1 MRAAALQETAE
12 MTDRPNKQPNTAAL
26 LLEVDARRICVIK
39 PSALGDVVQALPV
52 LPALR
57 RRFPRAR
64 ISWVISRSLAPL
76 LEGHPDLDEIIPFE
90 RHGSWSDWRKL
101 WTRLRRSRFDLV
113 FDLQGLLRSGMMLWA
128 TRASLRVGL
137 ESAREGSMWGCHFLI
152 PGTDLSVPAHLR
164 CRRVVDAL
172 GLANFSPSLRL
183 GISRTDRE
191 WATRQLAPL
200 AGSSLAVHPGAS
212 WKTKRWLPERFA
224 AVACKALRHYGLSP
238 VVIGGPGEQ
247 SLSAQFVQ
255 TLKQLAPN
263 ARVVNLAGQTNL
275 KQLAAVLEQSRVL
288 LTNDSGPM
296 QLAAGL
302 GTPVLGV
309 FTCTSPVISGPPG
322 DRHELVATGVKCAA
336 SYRKRC
342 PYRGKKHLACMEE
355 LDVERVWVGL
365 CRLMRKNVQQA
376 NAA

>member
-1 MRAAALQETAE
+1 M
-12 MTDRPNKQPNTAAL
+12 NQPNTAAL
-26 LLEVDARRICVIK
+26 LLEVDAKRICVIK

-76 LEGHPDLDEIIPFE
+76 LEGHPDLDEVVPFE
-90 RHGSWSDWRKL
+90 RRGSLGDWRRL
-101 WTRLRRSRFDLV
+101 MTRLRRSRFDLV
-113 FDLQGLLRSGMMLWA
+113 FDLQGLLRSGLMLWA
-128 TRASLRVGL
+128 TKASLRVGL

-164 CRRVVDAL
+164 TRRVVDAL
-172 GLANFSPSLRL
+172 GLANFPAELRL
-183 GISRTDRE
+183 GISRSERQ

-200 AGSSLAVHPGAS
+200 GGSVLAIHPGAS

-224 AVACKALRHYGLSP
+224 AVASKALRHFGLSP
-238 VVIGGPGEQ
+238 VVLGAPDECG
-247 SLSAQFVQ
+247 LSAQFVQ
-255 TLKQLAPN
+255 TLHQLAPN
-263 ARVVNLAGQTNL
+263 ARPVNLTGRTNL

-302 GTPVLGV
+302 GTPVVGI
-309 FTCTSPVISGPPG
+309 FTCTSPTISGPPG
-322 DRHELVATGVKCAA
+322 DQHELVATGVKCAA

-355 LDVERVWVGL
+355 LDVERVWAGL
-365 CRLMRKNVQQA
+365 CRLMQKNA
-376 NAA
+376 GSAKAA

>member
-1 MRAAALQETAE
+1 ME
-12 MTDRPNKQPNTAAL
+12 QPNTAAL

-64 ISWVISRSLAPL
+64 ISWVISRSLAPI
-76 LEGHPDLDEIIPFE
+76 LEGHPDLDEVIPFD
-90 RHGSWSDWRKL
+90 RRGSLRDWRKL
-101 WTRLRRSRFDLV
+101 LTRLRRSRFDLV
-113 FDLQGLLRSGMMLWA
+113 LDLQGLLRSGIMLLA

-164 CRRVVDAL
+164 SRHVVDAL
-172 GLANFSPSLRL
+172 GLPNFSPELRL
-183 GISRTDRE
+183 GLSRFERE
-191 WATRQLAPL
+191 WATRQLASLGGP
-200 AGSSLAVHPGAS
+200 ALAVHSGAS
-212 WKTKRWLPERFA
+212 WKTKRWPAERFA
-224 AVACKALRHYGLSP
+224 AVAFKAMRRFGLSP
-238 VVIGGPGEQ
+238 VVLGGPDEQ
-247 SLSAQFVQ
+247 PLAAQFCQ
-255 TLKQLAPN
+255 TLRQLAPQ
-263 ARVVNLAGQTNL
+263 AKVVNLAGQTTL

-302 GTPVLGV
+302 GTPVTGV
-309 FTCTSPVISGPPG
+309 FTCTSPTISGPPG
-322 DRHELVATGVKCAA
+322 DKHELVATGVKCAA

-342 PYRGKKHLACMEE
+342 PHRGKKHLACLEE
-355 LDVERVWVGL
+355 LDVDRVWTAL
-365 CRLMRKNVQQA
+365 CRLMQKNFEQA
-376 NAA
+376 DAA

>member
-1 MRAAALQETAE
+1 M
-12 MTDRPNKQPNTAAL
+12 NQPNSAAI
-26 LLEVDARRICVIK
+26 LLETDARRICVIK

-64 ISWVISRSLAPL
+64 ISWVISCSLAPL
-76 LEGHPDLDEIIPFE
+76 LEGHPDLDEIISFE
-90 RHGSWSDWRKL
+90 RRGSFGDWRKL
-101 WTRLRRSRFDLV
+101 LTRLRRSRFDLV
-113 FDLQGLLRSGMMLWA
+113 LDLQGLLRSGMMLWA

-137 ESAREGSMWGCHFLI
+137 ESAREGSIWACHVLI

-164 CRRVVDAL
+164 SRRVIEAF
-172 GLANFSPSLRL
+172 GLTNSSSDLRL
-183 GISRTDRE
+183 AISRLERE

-200 AGSSLAVHPGAS
+200 AGSVLAIHPGAS

-224 AVACKALRHYGLSP
+224 AVASKAARRFGLSP
-238 VVIGGPGEQ
+238 VIIGSAEEHQ
-247 SLSAQFVQ
+247 LSAQFIR
-255 TLKQLAPN
+255 TMRQLAPN
-263 ARVVNLAGQTNL
+263 VRPVDLVGQTTL

-302 GTPVLGV
+302 GTPVVGI

-322 DRHELVATGVKCAA
+322 DKHELVATGVKCAA

-342 PYRGKKHLACMEE
+342 PHRGKKHLACMEE
-355 LDVERVWVGL
+355 IDVERVWSAL
-365 CRLMRKNVQQA
+365 SRLMEKNFQQA
-376 NAA
+376 AA